1 MCELP
6 IQQMTDMQQTYDRN
20 SNKIFYGPYTQISEQ
35 NFYLSYIYN
44 GL

>member
-20 SNKIFYGPYTQISEQ
+20 SNKIFYGHTHRFQ
-35 NFYLSYIYN
+35 NKILSVLYN